1 MFDKTTRQITL
12 IDVAI
17 PIDSNITNK
26 QNDKNNEKIT
36 KYADL
41 AIEIKQLWN
50 ATKVTT
56 VPIIVGAMGTIHEEF
71 EKLILE
77 KMELKVNV
85 NEIQKFALLG
95 TSNISRYFFS
105 TDF

>member
-17 PIDSNITNK
+17 PIDNNITNK
-26 QNDKNNEKIT
+26 RNEKIT

-56 VPIIVGAMGTIHEEF
+56 VPIIVGAMGTIHEKF

-85 NEIQKFALLG
+85 NEIQKIALLG
-95 TSNISRYFFS
+95 TSNI
-105 TDF
+105 